1 MFLKRKQG
9 ESFKPCSTEPGTE
22 CLLLGKEPTRP
33 TVDQG
38 QALPVCGKLLG
49 GRLGSTHVGLE
60 PRKGRRRG
68 RGSSIPGDPQTLH
81 FCLGPALLQSE
92 TSTAKLNK
100 GKKSQTEQIPI

>member
-1 MFLKRKQG
+1 MFRKRKQD

-22 CLLLGKEPTRP
+22 FLLLGKEPARP

-38 QALPVCGKLLG
+38 QALPVREALG
-49 GRLGSTHVGLE
+49 WVARLDPCGLE
-60 PRKGRRRG
+60 PRKGGRQG